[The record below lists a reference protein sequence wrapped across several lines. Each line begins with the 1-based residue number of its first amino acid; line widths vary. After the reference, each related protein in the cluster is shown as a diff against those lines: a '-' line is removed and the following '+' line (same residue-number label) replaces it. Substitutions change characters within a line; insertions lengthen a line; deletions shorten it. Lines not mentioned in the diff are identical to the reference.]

1 MSMKKGFTLVEM
13 LIVVVIVGILMLIW
27 LWLNRNQL
35 AQLKAA
41 TVVEEIRTSFDE
53 IFLQILNSSSHQAK
67 DPNNPDWPWIAK
79 PYSALELVIT
89 PKASDSDRVNQ
100 TAQSAMPIKYRMVP
114 EGSSSEQNLEETWI
128 PLGEKYELT
137 FLSGTTINGADGEVH
152 SPVIVKF
159 TPFQTLCEISSQDAS
174 SNLQYKSLFFT
185 IKPKGWNEASFSLQN
200 TYCRLA
206 PQSSSD

>member
-1 MSMKKGFTLVEM
+1 M

-41 TVVEEIRTSFDE
+41 TVVEEVQTSFDE

-67 DPNNPDWPWIAK
+67 DPNNLDWPWITK

-89 PKASDSDRVNQ
+89 PKDSDPAGVNQ
-100 TAQSAMPIKYRMVP
+100 TSQSDMPIKYRMLSDQD
-114 EGSSSEQNLEETWI
+114 SSDQEDEKAWT

-137 FLSGTTINGADGEVH
+137 FLSGTTINGTDGELR

-159 TPFQTLCEISSQDAS
+159 TPFQTSCEISSQDAS
-174 SNLQYKSLFFT
+174 KPKYKSLFFT

>member
-1 MSMKKGFTLVEM
+1 M

-41 TVVEEIRTSFDE
+41 TTVEEVHTGFDE

-79 PYSALELVIT
+79 PYSTLELVIT
-89 PKASDSDRVNQ
+89 PKTSDLDGLNQ
-100 TAQSAMPIKYRMVP
+100 TSQSDMPIKYRMLSDQD
-114 EGSSSEQNLEETWI
+114 SSDQEEEKAWT

-137 FLSGTTINGADGEVH
+137 FLSGTTNNGTDEEPR
-152 SPVIVKF
+152 SPVIVRF
-159 TPFQTLCEISSQDAS
+159 TPFQTSCEISSQDT

>member
-1 MSMKKGFTLVEM
+1 MKKGFTLVEM

-41 TVVEEIRTSFDE
+41 TTVEEVHTSFDE

-89 PKASDSDRVNQ
+89 PKTSDLDGVNQ
-100 TAQSAMPIKYRMVP
+100 TAQSDMPIKYRML
-114 EGSSSEQNLEETWI
+114 SDQDSSEQNLEETWT

-137 FLSGTTINGADGEVH
+137 FLSGTTTNGTDEKLG

-159 TPFQTLCEISSQDAS
+159 TPFQTSCKISFQGT
-174 SNLQYKSLFFT
+174 SNPEYKSLFFT
-185 IKPKGWNEASFSLQN
+185 IKPKGWNKASFSLQN
-200 TYCRLA
+200 SYCRLA

>member
-1 MSMKKGFTLVEM
+1 MKKGFTLVEM

-41 TVVEEIRTSFDE
+41 TVVEEVQTSFDE

-67 DPNNPDWPWIAK
+67 DPSNPDWPWISK

-89 PKASDSDRVNQ
+89 PKASDLDGVNQ
-100 TAQSAMPIKYRMVP
+100 TAQSDMPIKYRML
-114 EGSSSEQNLEETWI
+114 SDQNSSEQNLEETWT

-137 FLSGTTINGADGEVH
+137 FLSGTTINGTDEEL
-152 SPVIVKF
+152 SSVIVKF
-159 TPFQTLCEISSQDAS
+159 TPFQTSCKISSQDAS
-174 SNLQYKSLFFT
+174 NLEYKSLFFT

-200 TYCRLA
+200 SYCRLA

>member
-41 TVVEEIRTSFDE
+41 TVVEEVHTSFDE

-79 PYSALELVIT
+79 PYSTLELVIT
-89 PKASDSDRVNQ
+89 PKTSDLDGVNQ
-100 TAQSAMPIKYRMVP
+100 TSQSDMPIKYRML
-114 EGSSSEQNLEETWI
+114 SDQDSSEQNLEKSWT

-137 FLSGTTINGADGEVH
+137 FLSGTTINRTDEKLG

-159 TPFQTLCEISSQDAS
+159 TPFQTSCEIFSQGT
-174 SNLQYKSLFFT
+174 SNPQYKSLFFT
-185 IKPKGWNEASFSLQN
+185 IKPKGWNEASFSLQD

>member
-1 MSMKKGFTLVEM
+1 MSIKKGFTLVEM

-41 TVVEEIRTSFDE
+41 TTVEEVHTSFDE

-89 PKASDSDRVNQ
+89 PKASDLDGVNQ
-100 TAQSAMPIKYRMVP
+100 TSQSDMPIKYRML
-114 EGSSSEQNLEETWI
+114 SDQDSSEQNLEETWT

-137 FLSGTTINGADGEVH
+137 FLSGTTNNGTDEEL
-152 SPVIVKF
+152 SSVIVKF
-159 TPFQTLCEISSQDAS
+159 IPFQTSCEISSQGAS
-174 SNLQYKSLFFT
+174 NPEYKSLFFT
-185 IKPKGWNEASFSLQN
+185 IKPKGWSEASFSLQN

>member
-1 MSMKKGFTLVEM
+1 MKKAFTLVEM

-41 TVVEEIRTSFDE
+41 TTVEEVHTSFDE

-89 PKASDSDRVNQ
+89 PKTSDLDGVNQ
-100 TAQSAMPIKYRMVP
+100 TAQSDMPIKYRML
-114 EGSSSEQNLEETWI
+114 SDQDSSEQNLEETWT

-137 FLSGTTINGADGEVH
+137 FLSGTTNNGTDEKLG

-159 TPFQTLCEISSQDAS
+159 TPFQTSCKISSQDAS
-174 SNLQYKSLFFT
+174 NSQYKSLFFT

-200 TYCRLA
+200 SYCRLA

>member
-1 MSMKKGFTLVEM
+1 M

-41 TVVEEIRTSFDE
+41 TTVEEVHTSFDE

-79 PYSALELVIT
+79 PYSALKLVIT
-89 PKASDSDRVNQ
+89 PKTSDLAGVTE
-100 TAQSAMPIKYRMVP
+100 TAQSDMPIKYRMLSDQD
-114 EGSSSEQNLEETWI
+114 SSDQEDEKAWT
-128 PLGEKYELT
+128 PLGEKYELI
-137 FLSGTTINGADGEVH
+137 FLSGTTNNGTDEEL
-152 SPVIVKF
+152 SSVIVKF
-159 TPFQTLCEISSQDAS
+159 TPFQTSCEISSQGAS
-174 SNLQYKSLFFT
+174 NPQYKSLFFT

>member
-1 MSMKKGFTLVEM
+1 MKKGFTLVEM

-41 TVVEEIRTSFDE
+41 TTVEEVHTSFDE

-89 PKASDSDRVNQ
+89 PKASDLAGVNQ
-100 TAQSAMPIKYRMVP
+100 TSQSDMPIKYRML
-114 EGSSSEQNLEETWI
+114 SDQDSSEQNLEETWT
-128 PLGEKYELT
+128 PLGEKYELI
-137 FLSGTTINGADGEVH
+137 FLSGTTINGTDEKLG
-152 SPVIVKF
+152 SPVIVRF
-159 TPFQTLCEISSQDAS
+159 TPFQTSCKISSQDAS
-174 SNLQYKSLFFT
+174 SPQYKSLFFT

-206 PQSSSD
+206 SQSSSD

>member
-1 MSMKKGFTLVEM
+1 MKKGFTLVEM

-41 TVVEEIRTSFDE
+41 TVVEEVNTSFDE

-89 PKASDSDRVNQ
+89 PKTSDLDGINQ
-100 TAQSAMPIKYRMVP
+100 TAQSNMPIKYRML
-114 EGSSSEQNLEETWI
+114 SDQDSSEQNLEETWT

-137 FLSGTTINGADGEVH
+137 FLSGTTINGTDEKPR
-152 SPVIVKF
+152 SPVIVRF
-159 TPFQTLCEISSQDAS
+159 TPFQTSCKISSQDT

-200 TYCRLA
+200 SYCRLA

>member
-1 MSMKKGFTLVEM
+1 MKKGFTLVEM

-41 TVVEEIRTSFDE
+41 TTVEEVHTSFDE

-89 PKASDSDRVNQ
+89 PKTSDLDGVNQ
-100 TAQSAMPIKYRMVP
+100 TAQSDMPIKYRML
-114 EGSSSEQNLEETWI
+114 SDQDSSEQNLEETWT

-137 FLSGTTINGADGEVH
+137 FLSGTTNNGTDEEL
-152 SPVIVKF
+152 SSVIVKF
-159 TPFQTLCEISSQDAS
+159 TPFQTSCEIFPQGT
-174 SNLQYKSLFFT
+174 SNPRYKSLFFT

>member
-41 TVVEEIRTSFDE
+41 TVVEEVHTSFDE

-67 DPNNPDWPWIAK
+67 DPNNPDWPWITK

-89 PKASDSDRVNQ
+89 PKDSDLAGVDQ
-100 TAQSAMPIKYRMVP
+100 ISQSDMPIKYRML
-114 EGSSSEQNLEETWI
+114 SDQDSSEQNLEETWT

-137 FLSGTTINGADGEVH
+137 FLSGTTINGTDEKLD
-152 SPVIVKF
+152 SPVIVKL
-159 TPFQTLCEISSQDAS
+159 TPFQTSCKISSQDAS
-174 SNLQYKSLFFT
+174 NPEYKSLFFT

-200 TYCRLA
+200 SYCRLA

>member
-41 TVVEEIRTSFDE
+41 TTVEEVHTGFDE

-79 PYSALELVIT
+79 PYSTLELVIT
-89 PKASDSDRVNQ
+89 PKTSDLDGLNQ
-100 TAQSAMPIKYRMVP
+100 TSQSDMPIKYRMLSDQD
-114 EGSSSEQNLEETWI
+114 SSDQEEEKAWT
-128 PLGEKYELT
+128 PLGEKYELI
-137 FLSGTTINGADGEVH
+137 FLSGTTINGTDEKLG
-152 SPVIVKF
+152 SPVIVRF
-159 TPFQTLCEISSQDAS
+159 TPFQTSCKISSQDAS
-174 SNLQYKSLFFT
+174 SPQYKSLFFT

-206 PQSSSD
+206 SQSSSD

>member
-1 MSMKKGFTLVEM
+1 MSIKKGFTLVEM

-41 TVVEEIRTSFDE
+41 TVVEEVHTSFDE
-53 IFLQILNSSSHQAK
+53 IFLQILNSSSYQAK

-89 PKASDSDRVNQ
+89 PKPSDLDGVNQ
-100 TAQSAMPIKYRMVP
+100 TSQSDMPIKYRML
-114 EGSSSEQNLEETWI
+114 SDQDSSEQNLEETWT
-128 PLGEKYELT
+128 PLREKYELT
-137 FLSGTTINGADGEVH
+137 FLSGTTNNGTDEEL
-152 SPVIVKF
+152 SSVIVKF
-159 TPFQTLCEISSQDAS
+159 TPFQTSCGISSQGAS
-174 SNLQYKSLFFT
+174 NPEYKSLFFT

-200 TYCRLA
+200 SYCRLV

>member
-1 MSMKKGFTLVEM
+1 M

-41 TVVEEIRTSFDE
+41 TVVEEVHTSFDE
-53 IFLQILNSSSHQAK
+53 IFLQILNSSSHQVK
-67 DPNNPDWPWIAK
+67 DPNNPDWSWIAK

-89 PKASDSDRVNQ
+89 PKTSDLDGVNQ
-100 TAQSAMPIKYRMVP
+100 TAQSNMPIKYRMLSDQD
-114 EGSSSEQNLEETWI
+114 SSDQEDEKAWI

>member
-1 MSMKKGFTLVEM
+1 MKKGFTLVEM

-41 TVVEEIRTSFDE
+41 TVVEEVNTSFDE

-89 PKASDSDRVNQ
+89 PKTSDLDGINQ
-100 TAQSAMPIKYRMVP
+100 TAQSNMPIKYRML
-114 EGSSSEQNLEETWI
+114 SDQDSSEQNLEETWT

-137 FLSGTTINGADGEVH
+137 FLSGTTINGTDEKPR
-152 SPVIVKF
+152 SPVIVRF
-159 TPFQTLCEISSQDAS
+159 TPFQTSCKISSQDT

-185 IKPKGWNEASFSLQN
+185 IKPKGWNEASFFLQN

>member
-41 TVVEEIRTSFDE
+41 TVVEEVNTSFDE

-89 PKASDSDRVNQ
+89 PKTSDLDGINQ
-100 TAQSAMPIKYRMVP
+100 TAQSNMPIKYRMP
-114 EGSSSEQNLEETWI
+114 SDQDSSEQNLEETWT

-137 FLSGTTINGADGEVH
+137 FLSGTTINGTDEKPR
-152 SPVIVKF
+152 SPVIVRF
-159 TPFQTLCEISSQDAS
+159 TPFQTSCKISSQDT

-185 IKPKGWNEASFSLQN
+185 IKPKGWNEASFFLQN

>member
-1 MSMKKGFTLVEM
+1 MKKGFTLVEM

-41 TVVEEIRTSFDE
+41 TVVEEVHTSFDE

-67 DPNNPDWPWIAK
+67 DPNNPHWPWITK

-89 PKASDSDRVNQ
+89 PKDSDLAGVNQ
-100 TAQSAMPIKYRMVP
+100 TSQSDMPIKYRMLS
-114 EGSSSEQNLEETWI
+114 GQDSSNQDIEKTWT

-137 FLSGTTINGADGEVH
+137 FLSGTTINGTDEEPR
-152 SPVIVKF
+152 SPVIVRF
-159 TPFQTLCEISSQDAS
+159 TPFQTSCEISSQDT
-174 SNLQYKSLFFT
+174 SNPPYKSLFFT

>member
-1 MSMKKGFTLVEM
+1 M

-41 TVVEEIRTSFDE
+41 TVVEEVHTSFDE
-53 IFLQILNSSSHQAK
+53 IFLQILNSSSYQAK

-79 PYSALELVIT
+79 PYSSLELVIT
-89 PKASDSDRVNQ
+89 PKASDLDGLNQ
-100 TAQSAMPIKYRMVP
+100 TSQSAMPIKYRMLSDHD
-114 EGSSSEQNLEETWI
+114 SSDQEDEKAWT

-137 FLSGTTINGADGEVH
+137 FLSGTTNNGTDEEL
-152 SPVIVKF
+152 SSVIVKF
-159 TPFQTLCEISSQDAS
+159 TPFQTSCGISSQGAL
-174 SNLQYKSLFFT
+174 NPQYKSLFFT

>member
-1 MSMKKGFTLVEM
+1 MKKGFTLVEM

-41 TVVEEIRTSFDE
+41 TVVEEVHTSFDE

-67 DPNNPDWPWIAK
+67 DPNNLDWPWISK

-89 PKASDSDRVNQ
+89 PKASDLAGVDQISQSD
-100 TAQSAMPIKYRMVP
+100 MPIKYRML
-114 EGSSSEQNLEETWI
+114 SDQDSSEQNLEETWT

-137 FLSGTTINGADGEVH
+137 FLSGTTINGTDEKLD
-152 SPVIVKF
+152 SPVIVKLM
-159 TPFQTLCEISSQDAS
+159 PFQTSCKISSQGAS
-174 SNLQYKSLFFT
+174 NSQYKSLFFT

>member
-1 MSMKKGFTLVEM
+1 MSIKKGFTLVEM

-41 TVVEEIRTSFDE
+41 TTVEEVHTNFDE

-89 PKASDSDRVNQ
+89 PKDSDLAGVNQ
-100 TAQSAMPIKYRMVP
+100 TSQSDMPIKYRMLSDQDSP
-114 EGSSSEQNLEETWI
+114 DQEDEKAWT

-137 FLSGTTINGADGEVH
+137 FLSGTTINGTDGELR

-159 TPFQTLCEISSQDAS
+159 TPFQTSCEISSQDAS
-174 SNLQYKSLFFT
+174 KPKYKSLFFT

>member
-1 MSMKKGFTLVEM
+1 MSIKKGFTFVEM

-41 TVVEEIRTSFDE
+41 TTVEEVHTSFDE

-79 PYSALELVIT
+79 PYSALKLVIT
-89 PKASDSDRVNQ
+89 PKTSDLAGVTE
-100 TAQSAMPIKYRMVP
+100 TAQSDMPIKYRMLSDQD
-114 EGSSSEQNLEETWI
+114 SSDQEDEKAWT
-128 PLGEKYELT
+128 PLGEKYELI
-137 FLSGTTINGADGEVH
+137 FLSGTTNNGTDEEL
-152 SPVIVKF
+152 SSVIVKF
-159 TPFQTLCEISSQDAS
+159 TPFQTSCEISSQGAS
-174 SNLQYKSLFFT
+174 NPQYKSLFFT

>member
-1 MSMKKGFTLVEM
+1 MKKGFTLVEM

-41 TVVEEIRTSFDE
+41 TVVEEVHTSFDE

-89 PKASDSDRVNQ
+89 PKTSDLAGVNQ
-100 TAQSAMPIKYRMVP
+100 TAQSDMPIKYRMLSDQD
-114 EGSSSEQNLEETWI
+114 SSDQEEEKAWT

-137 FLSGTTINGADGEVH
+137 FLSGTTTNRTDEKLG

-159 TPFQTLCEISSQDAS
+159 TPFQTSCKISSQDT

-185 IKPKGWNEASFSLQN
+185 IKPKDWNEASFSLQN

>member
-1 MSMKKGFTLVEM
+1 MKKGFTLVEM

-41 TVVEEIRTSFDE
+41 TVVEEVHTSFDE

-67 DPNNPDWPWIAK
+67 DPNNSDWPWIAK

-89 PKASDSDRVNQ
+89 PKDSDLDGVNQ
-100 TAQSAMPIKYRMVP
+100 TAQSNMPIKYRMLSDQD
-114 EGSSSEQNLEETWI
+114 SSNQDIEKTWT

-137 FLSGTTINGADGEVH
+137 FLSGTRSNGTDEELR
-152 SPVIVKF
+152 SPVIVRFK
-159 TPFQTLCEISSQDAS
+159 PFQTSCEISSQGAS
-174 SNLQYKSLFFT
+174 NSEYKSLFFT

>member
-1 MSMKKGFTLVEM
+1 M

-41 TVVEEIRTSFDE
+41 TTVEEVHTSFDE
-53 IFLQILNSSSHQAK
+53 IFLQILNSSSRQAK

-79 PYSALELVIT
+79 PYSALELVIP
-89 PKASDSDRVNQ
+89 PKPSDLDGVNQ
-100 TAQSAMPIKYRMVP
+100 TAQSNMPIKYRMLSDQD
-114 EGSSSEQNLEETWI
+114 SSNQDIEKSWT

-137 FLSGTTINGADGEVH
+137 FLSGTTINGTDEEPR
-152 SPVIVKF
+152 SPVIVRF
-159 TPFQTLCEISSQDAS
+159 TPFQTSCEIFPQGT
-174 SNLQYKSLFFT
+174 SNARYKSLFFT

>member
-1 MSMKKGFTLVEM
+1 MKKGFTLVEM
-13 LIVVVIVGILMLIW
+13 LIVVVIVGILMLVW

-41 TVVEEIRTSFDE
+41 TVVEEVHTSFDE

-67 DPNNPDWPWIAK
+67 DPNNPDWPWITK
-79 PYSALELVIT
+79 PYSTLELVIT
-89 PKASDSDRVNQ
+89 PKDSDSAGVNKIS
-100 TAQSAMPIKYRMVP
+100 QSDTPIKYRMLSDQD
-114 EGSSSEQNLEETWI
+114 SSNQDIEKSWT

-137 FLSGTTINGADGEVH
+137 FLSGTTINGTDEEPR

-159 TPFQTLCEISSQDAS
+159 TPFQTSCKISSQDAS
-174 SNLQYKSLFFT
+174 NSEYKSLFFT

>member
-1 MSMKKGFTLVEM
+1 MPIKKGFTLVEM

-41 TVVEEIRTSFDE
+41 TVVEEVHTSFDE

-79 PYSALELVIT
+79 PYSTLELVIT
-89 PKASDSDRVNQ
+89 PKTSDLDGLNQ
-100 TAQSAMPIKYRMVP
+100 TSQSDMPIKYRMLSDQD
-114 EGSSSEQNLEETWI
+114 SSDQEEEKAWT

-137 FLSGTTINGADGEVH
+137 FLSGTTNNGTDEEPR
-152 SPVIVKF
+152 SPVIVRF
-159 TPFQTLCEISSQDAS
+159 TPFQTSCEISSQDT

>member
-1 MSMKKGFTLVEM
+1 MSIKKGFTLVEM
-13 LIVVVIVGILMLIW
+13 LIVVVVVGILMLIW

-41 TVVEEIRTSFDE
+41 TVVEEVQTSFDE

-67 DPNNPDWPWIAK
+67 DPNNPDWPWITK

-89 PKASDSDRVNQ
+89 PKPSDLDGVNQ
-100 TAQSAMPIKYRMVP
+100 TSQSDMPIKYRMLSDQD
-114 EGSSSEQNLEETWI
+114 SSNQDIEKSWT

-137 FLSGTTINGADGEVH
+137 FLSGTTNNGTDEEL
-152 SPVIVKF
+152 SSVIVKF
-159 TPFQTLCEISSQDAS
+159 TPFQTSCEISSQDAS
-174 SNLQYKSLFFT
+174 KPKYKSLFFT

>member
-1 MSMKKGFTLVEM
+1 MKKGFTLVEM

-41 TVVEEIRTSFDE
+41 AVVEEVHTSFDE

-67 DPNNPDWPWIAK
+67 DPNNPDWPWITK

-89 PKASDSDRVNQ
+89 PKKSHSDGVNQ
-100 TAQSAMPIKYRMVP
+100 ISQSDMPIKYHMVP
-114 EGSSSEQNLEETWI
+114 EGSSSEQNLEEAWT

-137 FLSGTTINGADGEVH
+137 FLSGTTTNGTDEKLG

-159 TPFQTLCEISSQDAS
+159 TPFQTSCEISSQGA

-206 PQSSSD
+206 PQPSSD